1 MIRDIEKRFKEVTN
15 LQEMD
20 LSKYPIRKSD
30 YQNQQQ
36 KTSKES
42 AKERGYI
49 TTPIFLV
56 DTMIALKY
64 KELKPTLQSCDLCAG
79 EAGQFTIRL
88 MRMLYNKFK
97 MNVLDWLKDY
107 HTLVELAP
115 LSCAKLVYIYGPNI
129 NLFCGDATKLGL
141 AKEEDKGILFFDGN
155 EWKENRL
162 VNELIQEKIVY
173 TSIKLLDFIFENH
186 NNESQLLKFQ
196 TKLSN
201 LKCKSFVSS

>member
-15 LQEMD
+15 LHEMN
-20 LSKYPIRKSD
+20 LSKYPIKKTD
-30 YQNQQQ
+30 YKNQQQ

-64 KELKPTLQSCDLCAG
+64 KELTPTLQSCDLCAG

-107 HTLVELAP
+107 HTLVELEP
-115 LSCAKLVYIYGPNI
+115 LSCSKLVYIYGPNI
-129 NLFCGDATKLGL
+129 NLFCGDATKLSF
-141 AKEEDKGILFFDGN
+141 ANEEDNGIRFFDEN
-155 EWKENRL
+155 EKKWKENKL
-162 VNELIQEKIVY
+162 VNELIQKKFVQN
-173 TSIKLLDFIFENH
+173 SIKLLDFIFENH
-186 NNESQLLKFQ
+186 DNIERLKALQ
-196 TKLSN
+196 IKLS
-201 LKCKSFVSS
+201 KVK